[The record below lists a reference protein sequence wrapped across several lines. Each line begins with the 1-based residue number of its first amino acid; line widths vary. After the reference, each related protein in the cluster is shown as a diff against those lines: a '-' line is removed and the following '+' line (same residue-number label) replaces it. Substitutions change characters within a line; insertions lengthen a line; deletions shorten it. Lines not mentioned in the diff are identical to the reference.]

1 MPFILVNTDPER
13 DHKLKNLKIE
23 TFIMDAGYKTP
34 AIAKKGLRINQ
45 SPKMNLF
52 ILNRATRIRTLK

>member
-34 AIAKKGLRINQ
+34 AIAKKGLQ
-45 SPKMNLF
+45 KY
-52 ILNRATRIRTLK
+52 